1 MTGTTGRIRRDD
13 GIIVHDCL
21 VYQDKRGHWWA
32 MHGHRLMFGLTSDEI
47 LTEIAR
53 ETGFGEEDLPTLRG
67 RLERSIE
74 RAERM
79 RREDEILSRY
89 RGGR

>member
-13 GIIVHDCL
+13 GVIVHDCL
-21 VYQDKRGHWWA
+21 VYQDERGHWWA
-32 MHGHRLMFGLTSDEI
+32 MHGHQLMFGLTSDEI

-53 ETGFGEEDLPTLRG
+53 ETGFDDDLPTLRC
-67 RLERSIE
+67 RLARSIE

-79 RREDEILSRY
+79 RREEEILSRY
-89 RGGR
+89 RG